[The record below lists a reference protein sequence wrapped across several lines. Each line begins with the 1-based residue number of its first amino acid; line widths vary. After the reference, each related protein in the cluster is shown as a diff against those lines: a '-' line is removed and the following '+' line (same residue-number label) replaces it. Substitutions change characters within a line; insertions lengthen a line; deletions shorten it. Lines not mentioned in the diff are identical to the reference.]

1 MLFNSPLFVL
11 VSVFSI
17 VCWYVLPNVLKKPAL
32 LIYSYY
38 FAYLLGGIWT
48 VATLLVVTVFTY
60 ALSLVLEHANH
71 KKYFFIAGMLLLVS
85 VIIYNKYF
93 SYIFSHMAEF
103 TSSNANEVSVLAMVG
118 VSYYVFSAIS
128 YLVDIYNSKDV
139 VDKNL
144 LDVALWLALYT
155 KFIAGPIERHNEF
168 KRELNNVKKISID
181 FEHIK
186 RGMLICALGYF
197 YKIIIADRAAI
208 FVDNIWSN
216 LSLYSGITLVLA
228 AVIYSLQIYFDFA
241 GYSLIAYG
249 ISYAM
254 GIRIARNFNHPYLSD
269 SVSDFWR
276 RWHISLSHWLRDY
289 VYIPLGGNRKGK
301 IRQYTNL
308 MITFLVSGLWHGA
321 GFKYLIWGAL
331 HGFFQLME
339 KIFPFRQNISKKCNV
354 IITFVLVSFAW
365 IFFRA
370 PSLGIALV
378 FIRKICVWNPWVLTD
393 GTLVNQEFDLKEW
406 IVFGVSLGIAL
417 IIEIIQ
423 ESSVSIYQRLQSQGI
438 IVRWIVYYSIIIV
451 LLVFGIY
458 GSIFDANNFIYFQY

>member
-17 VCWYVLPNVLKKPAL
+17 VCWYIMPNVIKKPVL
-32 LIYSYY
+32 LAYSYY
-38 FAYLLGGIWT
+38 FVYLLGGIWT

-71 KKYFFIAGMLLLVS
+71 KKIFLAFGIVLLVS

-93 SYIFSHMAEF
+93 SYVFSHIAKYLGNN
-103 TSSNANEVSVLAMVG
+103 SDDVSVLAMVG

-128 YLVDIYNSKDV
+128 YLVDIYNSKDE
-139 VDKNL
+139 VDKNF
-144 LDVALWLALYT
+144 LDVALWFALYT
-155 KFIAGPIERHNEF
+155 KFIAGPIERHNEL
-168 KRELNNVKKISID
+168 KRELDNVKKISLNI
-181 FEHIK
+181 EHVK

-208 FVDNIWSN
+208 FVDDIWAN

-228 AVIYSLQIYFDFA
+228 AIMYSLQIYFDFA

-254 GIRIARNFNHPYLSD
+254 DLKIVRNFNHPYFAD

-301 IRQYTNL
+301 IRQYANL
-308 MITFLVSGLWHGA
+308 MITFVVSGLWHGA
-321 GFKYLIWGAL
+321 GFNYLIWGVL
-331 HGFFQLME
+331 HGLFQIME
-339 KIFPFRQNISKKCNV
+339 KIFPFRLKISKKCNV
-354 IITFVLVSFAW
+354 VITFVLVSIAW

-370 PSLGIALV
+370 PSLGNALI
-378 FIRKICVWNPWVLTD
+378 FIGKMFEWNPWVLTD
-393 GTLVNQEFDLKEW
+393 GTLVNQGLDLKEW
-406 IVFGVSLGIAL
+406 IVFGVSLMLAFYVGL
-417 IIEIIQ
+417 KQ
-423 ESSVSIYQRLQSQGI
+423 EFNVSIYHRLQSKVI
-438 IVRWIVYYSIIIV
+438 IVRWIVYYAIIII
-451 LLVFGIY
+451 LLVFGVY